1 MTFSLRRA
9 IKLEAR
15 PIGAASALV
24 LLLVSV
30 CIGLL
35 ITSAIAITMLFIQ
48 IKDMKMEIGQ
58 WERSLLATTAR
69 LNQVEKIAKDRS
81 NEKTDTSGGQPLH
94 TPITL
99 AKADMQLI
107 REYIKVAPPEPGA
120 SQKIRLGD
128 TISAIAS
135 APVPESLVDQ
145 MPKLRGA
152 KFLI

>member
-81 NEKTDTSGGQPLH
+81 NEKQILLEVSHFIP
-94 TPITL
+94 
-99 AKADMQLI
+99 
-107 REYIKVAPPEPGA
+107 
-120 SQKIRLGD
+120 RLRWLKL
-128 TISAIAS
+128 TCSS
-135 APVPESLVDQ
+135 SEST
-145 MPKLRGA
+145 
-152 KFLI
+152 